1 MLSKK
6 AIRVIAIVLA
16 ALMALSVF
24 AIIFQ
29 IVGLDENAV
38 AAAIPAT
45 GESNLPYLIPA
56 IVIGCAVIA
65 ILCAVLIPKL
75 KKNKKAQAQTETA
88 DEIAAEEEAPE
99 QNATEEPKTG
109 ESASEEPVTEGE
121 ES

>member
-24 AIIFQ
+24 AVIFQ

-75 KKNKKAQAQTETA
+75 KKNKKAQTETA
-88 DEIAAEEEAPE
+88 DETAAEEEAPE

-109 ESASEEPVTEGE
+109 ESASEEPATEGE